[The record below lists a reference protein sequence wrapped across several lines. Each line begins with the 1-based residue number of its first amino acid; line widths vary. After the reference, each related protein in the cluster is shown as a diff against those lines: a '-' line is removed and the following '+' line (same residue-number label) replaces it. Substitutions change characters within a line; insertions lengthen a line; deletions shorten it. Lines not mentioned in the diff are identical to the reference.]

1 MLMFAEPKA
10 VALQARFFRGFS
22 DPSRLA
28 ILEALRAGPMTVG
41 DIVEATRLG
50 QSNVSN
56 HLSCLRDC
64 GLVVVEQQGRYNIYA
79 LSDPRVDQLM
89 RLADELIADVAH
101 GVYTCTRL
109 RALSEGQAN
118 DAAHN

>member
-1 MLMFAEPKA
+1 MLLLAEPTA

-41 DIVEATRLG
+41 EIVEATGLG

-56 HLSCLRDC
+56 HLGCLRDC
-64 GLVVVEQQGRYNIYA
+64 GLVLAEQQGRYNIYA
-79 LSDPRVDQLM
+79 LSDPRVEQLM
-89 RLADELIADVAH
+89 RLADELLADVAH

-109 RALSEGQAN
+109 RSFAEGRTD
-118 DAAHN
+118 DADSN